1 MYDVIIVGGGPAGI
15 TAGIYSVRAGRKT
28 LLIEKGILGGMIAF
42 GDLVENY
49 TGFQAATGFELANK
63 FGEHAKKAGVEILE
77 AEVTK
82 VEDLGKKKL
91 VRTSKGDYESLTVM
105 IASGASYKSL
115 DVKGEKELANK
126 GVYYCAICDGPL
138 FRGKNVT
145 VVGGGDSAA
154 KESVFLANIA
164 NSVTVVHR
172 RDKLRAEKV
181 NQERAF
187 ANKKIRF
194 IWDSVVE
201 EIIGKDKVEKVRI
214 RNLKTDEVKEV
225 PTDAVFIYIGLKPNT
240 EYVDVKKTDAG
251 LIITDEFMRTNV
263 HGIYAA
269 GYCRFNSLRQ
279 LITSAGEG
287 AIAAMTANDYIA
299 SLKQK

>member
-28 LLIEKGILGGMIAF
+28 LLIEKGILGGVIAF
-42 GDLVENY
+42 ADVVENY
-49 TGFQAATGFELANK
+49 TGFQAMNGFELANK

-82 VEDLGKKKL
+82 VENVGKKKL
-91 VRTSKGDYESLTVM
+91 VKTSKGDYEASTVI
-105 IASGASYKSL
+105 IASGASHKFL
-115 DVKGEKELANK
+115 GVKGEREFVNK
-126 GVYYCAICDGPL
+126 GVYYCAVCDGPL
-138 FRGKNVT
+138 FAGKNVM
-145 VVGGGDSAA
+145 VVGGGDSAI
-154 KESVFLANIA
+154 KESLFLANIA

-181 NQERAF
+181 NQEHAF
-187 ANKKIRF
+187 ANKKIKF
-194 IWDSVVE
+194 MWDNAVE
-201 EIIGKDKVEKVRI
+201 EIVGREKVEKVKI
-214 RNLKTDEVKEV
+214 RNLKTNAVKEI
-225 PTDAVFIYIGLKPNT
+225 PIDAIFVYIGLKPNT
-240 EYVDVKKTDAG
+240 NFVDVEKTENE
-251 LIITDEFMRTNV
+251 LIITNEFMKTSV
-263 HGIYAA
+263 EGIYAA
-269 GYCRFNSLRQ
+269 GYCRANSLRQ